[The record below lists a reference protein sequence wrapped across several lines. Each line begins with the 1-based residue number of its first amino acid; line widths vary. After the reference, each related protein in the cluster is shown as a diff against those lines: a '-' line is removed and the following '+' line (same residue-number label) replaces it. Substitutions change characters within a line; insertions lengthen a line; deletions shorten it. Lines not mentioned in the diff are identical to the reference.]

1 MFSAQWRGRF
11 RDHSYA
17 LCANMQSLPQ
27 LSTILI
33 RMVEVLQLINIHWH
47 IIMTQSSQLT
57 WGLALG
63 AVFQYLLIF
72 SFLEQSTPMVI
83 PGSCYHPLWFLI
95 WELSLQC
102 LTLSA
107 ILILYLLYLLQVFF
121 NIIDISQPLGS
132 PFSFHCFSK
141 YPETFVD
148 HLFLELLIFY
158 IFIILLLGQAGF
170 FSTCL
175 FWPAFWEQLEGT
187 PPPQLLTLQ
196 FPDLVLCSDNVL
208 SCSSSTA
215 LGKHRCFHSQPLKR
229 TQTHSVSDSCP
240 PCMYIMYL
248 YCYISYS
255 FLLSM
260 SLILYFDHL

>member
-63 AVFQYLLIF
+63 AAFQYLLIF

-83 PGSCYHPLWFLI
+83 PDLVTIHFDFSI
-95 WELSLQC
+95 WELSLQ
-102 LTLSA
+102 LSHSECNPHSLSPIPA
-107 ILILYLLYLLQVFF
+107 ASLLQHHRHFPAF
-121 NIIDISQPLGS
+121 G
-132 PFSFHCFSK
+132 FSIFHCFSK

-148 HLFLELLIFY
+148 HLFLELSIFPY
-158 IFIILLLGQAGF
+158 LHHSAFRSSRF
-170 FSTCL
+170 FSTCS
-175 FWPAFWEQLEGT
+175 
-187 PPPQLLTLQ
+187 LLASLLRAAGGNATT
-196 FPDLVLCSDNVL
+196 
-208 SCSSSTA
+208 SCS
-215 LGKHRCFHSQPLKR
+215 C
-229 TQTHSVSDSCP
+229 
-240 PCMYIMYL
+240 
-248 YCYISYS
+248 
-255 FLLSM
+255 
-260 SLILYFDHL
+260 